1 MLFLKIS
8 LLKQFRAN
16 FYMCWLVTYI
26 VIWCP
31 CYSCCQHS
39 IIYVE
44 LAQDVTICSRFV
56 YQWGV
61 WFFLTSCAT
70 WLFNPKLF
78 SSFPTG
84 FSQEM
89 NGYYK
94 LWNFLQIFHLL
105 WFMGL
110 GYHSYMLQPEQSEFM
125 LEKLTYLVVCA
136 FSTRLIY
143 VALFHSVH
151 VDTRFPP

>member
-31 CYSCCQHS
+31 CYCCCQHS